1 MKKYWQTIILIAC
14 IMCCFCGVVEKLTN
28 RDPIIK
34 SVTATPNK
42 IGVNDTTTLK
52 VDAEDADDDILD
64 FRWTSDSKGQF
75 ISSIGEEVQWIAPSY
90 SGQFRIK
97 VQVTDENGGKATGE
111 VVVNVREEN
120 DSPIVN
126 ITKPV
131 ENEVIPGLGNYSV
144 KVAVTFLW
152 QIERV
157 DFFVDGDS
165 MYSDRTTPYQWNDW
179 NVTSLSGSKTL
190 TAKAYE
196 AGDLFNYGVDSVHV
210 IIEGTVP
217 IPKR

>member
-1 MKKYWQTIILIAC
+1 MKKYWYTIILIPCLIFA
-14 IMCCFCGVVEKLTN
+14 FCGVVEKLTN

-52 VDAEDADDDILD
+52 VDAEDPDDDILD

-111 VVVNVREEN
+111 VIVNVREED

-131 ENEVIPGLGNYSV
+131 ENEVIPGLGNYTV
-144 KVAVTFLW
+144 KVAVTFIW

-157 DFFVDGDS
+157 DFFIDGDS
-165 MYSDRTTPYQWNDW
+165 MYSDRTTPYEWKEW
-179 NVTSLSGSKTL
+179 NVTSLSGRT
-190 TAKAYE
+190 TIIAKAYE